1 MARYDSQKLGSKA
14 LKGWQ
19 KSTTTNAVLKP
30 AVIPPGRPRATV
42 SIITAAMIN
51 ARWAGKAKPANAAYK
66 AAANRAGSK
75 AKRVAACCS
84 GNNSKH
90 QRLIAQASPATKLTC
105 RPEIES
111 KCAVPLVRYC
121 CHCASLKPRR
131 SATTKAGT
139 NACAT
144 GQGAKMCRNLAL
156 IASRHLPKLSLG
168 IVCSFTATNVPRRQN
183 VPQPGANCF
192 TPLAQT

>member
-42 SIITAAMIN
+42 SIITAAIIN

-111 KCAVPLVRYC
+111 KDRKSTRLNSSHVSISYAVFC
-121 CHCASLKPRR
+121 LKQKKRR
-131 SATTKAGT
+131 K
-139 NACAT
+139 N
-144 GQGAKMCRNLAL
+144 
-156 IASRHLPKLSLG
+156 
-168 IVCSFTATNVPRRQN
+168 
-183 VPQPGANCF
+183 
-192 TPLAQT
+192 